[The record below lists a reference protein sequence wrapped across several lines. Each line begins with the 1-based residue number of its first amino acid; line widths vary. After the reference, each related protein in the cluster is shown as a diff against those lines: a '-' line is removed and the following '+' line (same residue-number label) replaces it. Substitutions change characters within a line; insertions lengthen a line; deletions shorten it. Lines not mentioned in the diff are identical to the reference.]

1 MHIEIASDG
10 TCQYDWLEIED
21 KKYCGEGE
29 LETPFT
35 IITSTNNVD
44 VTFVSDEIIPKS
56 GFLAIWKPATVSNNE
71 SARHKQSGLK
81 SKDSQTDKG
90 KEGGKG
96 RKGQGKGRKGQ
107 GKGRNKGKGKKQRE
121 RQRERQRQKQKQK
134 QKQNVKKSGD
144 L

>member
-1 MHIEIASDG
+1 MDIEIASDG
-10 TCQYDWLEIED
+10 TCKYDWLEIED
-21 KKYCGEGE
+21 EKYCGEGE
-29 LETPFT
+29 LETPFI
-35 IITSTNNVD
+35 IITSTNNVN
-44 VTFVSDEIIPKS
+44 VTFVSDEIFPRS
-56 GFLAIWKPATVSNNE
+56 GFLAIWKPTTESNTN
-71 SARHKQSGLK
+71 STRHKHSGLE

-121 RQRERQRQKQKQK
+121 RQRQKQKQK
-134 QKQNVKKSGD
+134 LKQNVKKSGD